1 MEHNT
6 CTWAIPLFNYTPLRW
21 YRAYVPRGGGWNKIE
36 ACSEG
41 IYKSVPGGGGGGG
54 GGRDIRY
61 NISVSSSGTF
71 IYCPTFAIIV
81 VK

>member
-1 MEHNT
+1 MGYS
-6 CTWAIPLFNYTPLRW
+6 IIYLYTPTVSRG

-36 ACSEG
+36 ACPEG

>member
-1 MEHNT
+1 MS
-6 CTWAIPLFNYTPLRW
+6 RG

-36 ACSEG
+36 ACPEG
-41 IYKSVPGGGGGGG
+41 IYKSVPGG